1 MQHTPYNQYACTP
14 AESRAHY
21 AGLRLR
27 GLLSGTIKRAVEVRA
42 ARILRRSGYEFER
55 TGFTSIPPGVDDER
69 TVRAR
74 AHSSRPR
81 VQRWRSPESEA
92 RRFMQDENGAGQL
105 GDALGA
111 WRVAEEDVGPYKGQ
125 YSQYRMTDYTPTVA
139 AYGRTTAT
147 RLYASIWGVP
157 YKHRAP
163 RGWRY
168 GTDTLG
174 IYIVRTRERRERYRY
189 HLTSDDVRGG
199 LAVMRRAGIE
209 HQELQRLSDQS
220 NRNRKRM
227 AASERRRIASE
238 RRRIALAL
246 RGVQIWV
253 GMKDSRAAGNCR
265 AGTVVWATQHGFDH
279 GRYYPARVI
288 ERLQRSHPSVGAV
301 IEAARARTL
310 QDIERGYCVV

>member
-1 MQHTPYNQYACTP
+1 MPHTEQYNINACTP

-21 AGLRLR
+21 AGLRSQ

-42 ARILRRSGYEFER
+42 ARVSRRSGYEFER
-55 TGFTSIPPGVDDER
+55 TGFVAIPPGVDDER

-81 VQRWRSPESEA
+81 VQRWRSPESET
-92 RRFMQDENGAGQL
+92 RPFLQDENGAGRL
-105 GDALGA
+105 GWALGA
-111 WRVAEEDVGPYKGQ
+111 WRVVEEDVGPYKGQ
-125 YSQYRMTDYTPTVA
+125 YSQYRMTDYTPTVSS
-139 AYGRTTAT
+139 YGRATAT

-157 YKHRAP
+157 YKYRAP

-168 GTDTLG
+168 GTDALG
-174 IYIVRTRERRERYRY
+174 IYLVRTRERRERFRY

-199 LAVMRRAGIE
+199 LASMRGAAME
-209 HQELQRLSDQS
+209 HE
-220 NRNRKRM
+220 
-227 AASERRRIASE
+227 ERRRLFDQSDRNMKRMKASMRRE